1 MEARFNKY
9 KTQNFSK
16 QYTKEVYSKVSK
28 LKSYTALLW
37 GTFDMTINM
46 LTSVIVTMN
55 SISFQGMEKE
65 IETIIF
71 REDLKEEVKCS

>member
-1 MEARFNKY
+1 
-9 KTQNFSK
+9 
-16 QYTKEVYSKVSK
+16 
-28 LKSYTALLW
+28 
-37 GTFDMTINM
+37 MTINM